1 MESEA
6 EAVIVQGKSLHLF
19 GKDFLSYHPLIADFS
34 QALPQWNICNRHGI
48 EYELY
53 WQGCILACSRG
64 TVKQK
69 MLLKCLTVDQP
80 INQAMLA
87 SMSNERDESED
98 YIVVVTDVNVH
109 FFSFHGQDISRA
121 LPFHGA
127 HVWSLNP
134 GLLIHKK
141 PCKRGDS
148 THSST
153 VSLLDP
159 LDEYSYIQMD
169 SSSSRDSFGRESV
182 LDNSYNILSVLA
194 SDETKLIVT
203 SQNSSLII
211 WKLNK
216 IEKSPV
222 TMHSSN
228 FTPIDDIEGLKSK
241 IGVAIF
247 TPNSA
252 RSNTSRIISNSQ
264 VKQQVHRERTPSTN
278 ASSFLHTLPNVTSG
292 DGHSAVN
299 HTLLS
304 TTRYSTICSGTGLYI
319 TKVYSDSN
327 IGSYKNIKVSKYSS
341 HFGDKFLAILD
352 PSTCSLQCLKLKD
365 NGGLCPPVFIPCSD
379 FGHMPQSQFLVVI
392 HPAGLV
398 YLYDG
403 VCQMVRL
410 ILHDKEIISKP
421 ANKKPRKSSEDI
433 LAAQISFS
441 LPEAFV
447 LREQDGL
454 NHYCEIPTVARDP
467 VIKNVVAGMNAL
479 HPNSECFYRILVRL
493 FLSNTDMDSWEVL
506 KAALLEFV
514 GVRGGHDHSSVTLH
528 DPTIRRTRHSQT
540 NEDWEYML
548 NVMLNEVNGGAFGL
562 PLLDN
567 MTVKELQP
575 SQMTASKELCESTL
589 QVLHLVH
596 CELQL
601 DVHNRVVCQKLADVI
616 HHISCAGGFEEYVNF
631 YRSSHP
637 HLGALLP
644 HSLSPS
650 LVSLNNTLISLLSG
664 NKPDMPPLVP
674 GITDLTESV
683 LILYLLITEQPLSQ
697 QSLRYLRSGSKRV
710 EMVNVALAEKKYSSL
725 ADRVLVAM
733 VTLGLDQRTVNSL
746 PVGIQLPLLDVL
758 YPAHCNPPS
767 GLPPPAYT
775 LVHRTDVISSAPS
788 HFMQCNSTKKEQDME
803 SDMAFESPVL
813 DFRFPEDK
821 RVEEAAHMFATSQP
835 VKIVVSRRPEMT
847 DAEYVDQQEL
857 LLFNKTKRTMA
868 IPVGRS
874 LFTFSTFRPSPRDPI
889 VIPDVC
895 ISGKALPRGNTVKL
909 DLDIP
914 AEMIHWSEF
923 HSGVATGLRIDP
935 LLSDIDSQ
943 WIVYNRPQDLT
954 NKHAGFLFALGL
966 TGHLKKLSSRNLHD
980 YLCQRHKF
988 TSIGLLLGLGVTN
1001 KGTQD
1006 ETTTKLFSIHIPA
1019 LLPPTAVPLEL
1030 DHLVQTAA
1038 IAGLGLV
1045 YIGSAHRRMAEIL
1058 LDEIGRAPGPEMDN
1072 SEDREG
1078 YSLACGFSL
1087 GLVLLGM
1094 GNENLPGLDDLK
1106 LSDRLYKYINGGKK
1120 EESSSVVPPSFR
1132 IWEGNMINTSV
1143 SSIGATV
1150 ALGLTFLKTGN
1161 QNIARTLAAPH
1172 TEFLLEG
1179 VRPDMLL
1186 LRSVCYGLIMWDE
1199 ILPTT
1204 DWINS
1209 QVPEVLLDC
1218 LEVLTGVSEDSS
1230 GISLKVDPET
1240 AFPCTLTILAGGC
1253 FALALRF
1260 AGTANKA
1267 AFKTIM
1273 FYLYTTHHISRHP
1286 RDFAGF
1292 SKDLTEMCLV
1302 CLLVSASIV
1311 MAGTGNLE
1319 LMRLIRKLRKRI
1331 VPVNTYGHN
1340 FVTYG
1345 CHMGIHMS
1353 LGLLFLGGGRYTL
1366 KRDNES
1372 VAALFLSLYPIFQTC
1387 QDDNTYHLQAFR
1399 HLWVIAAQPR
1409 LLITVDEHT
1418 NTPCY
1423 VPVTITTSP
1432 DCVPRDITDL
1442 SRDARKCSPDLMDQY
1457 NDISR
1462 SVFTPVMLPEF
1473 DTIKSLSV
1481 IGERYW
1487 PITVSDVETLKKG
1500 FLYVKKRAGFL
1511 EYKDDPEGKINTLG
1525 RGDRFTTPIIDT
1537 IKTFSKDE
1545 SILLFAEKFCAAQSS
1560 SSGVEFC
1567 TEQLLSCLL
1576 EERAQY
1582 LPFYTTLHKTFT
1594 SFVDSPD
1601 PVQAENIRLIV
1612 TFYEGKRSTHLF
1624 SSKLLSKL
1632 SYRLEE
1638 LYKDAAVAEPKA
1650 ELPLS
1655 DIAKKTINSHRWVI
1669 ETDNDSSDTNVLS
1682 DVAETLS
1689 AKQPREVVAKFME
1702 LLTISGV

>member
-1 MESEA
+1 MENESEA
-6 EAVIVQGKSLHLF
+6 VIIQGKSLHLF
-19 GKDFLSYHPLIADFS
+19 GDGYLKCHPLIADNS
-34 QALPQWNICNRHGI
+34 HASPQWNLCSRDGI

-53 WQGCILACSRG
+53 WQGSILACSRG
-64 TVKQK
+64 TVDQK
-69 MLLKCLTVDQP
+69 MLVKCLTVDQP
-80 INQAMLA
+80 IQQALLA
-87 SMSNERDESED
+87 SMANELEECED
-98 YIVVVTDVNVH
+98 YIILVTDVNIH

-127 HVWSLNP
+127 HVWLLNP

-141 PCKRGDS
+141 QCKRGDIS
-148 THSST
+148 HSST
-153 VSLLDP
+153 VSLLGP
-159 LDEYSYIQMD
+159 LDEFSYIQIE
-169 SSSSRDSFGRESV
+169 SSSSRDSFGRECI
-182 LDNSYNILSVLA
+182 LDSSHNIVSVLA
-194 SDETKLIVT
+194 SDESKMIVT
-203 SQNSSLII
+203 SQKTSLTI
-211 WKLNK
+211 WKLSK
-216 IEKSPV
+216 IEKSHV

-228 FTPIDDIEGLKSK
+228 CAPIDDIEGLKSRL
-241 IGVAIF
+241 GMAIF
-247 TPNSA
+247 TPNSV
-252 RSNTSRIISNSQ
+252 RSNTSRVISNSQ

-278 ASSFLHTLPNVTSG
+278 ASSFLHTLPNMTSAET
-292 DGHSAVN
+292 HSAAN
-299 HTLLS
+299 NTLLS
-304 TTRYSTICSGTGLYI
+304 TTRCSAVCSASGFYI
-319 TKVYSDSN
+319 TKVYSDN
-327 IGSYKNIKVSKYSS
+327 EIGSCKSIKVSKYSS
-341 HFGDKFLAILD
+341 NAGENYLGILD
-352 PSTCSLQCLKLKD
+352 PTTCTLRSLKLRE
-365 NGGLCPPVFIPCSD
+365 NGSICAPVVIPCTD
-379 FGHMPQSQFLVVI
+379 FGYLSLSKFLVVI

-398 YLYDG
+398 NLYDG
-403 VCQMVRL
+403 VSLMVRL
-410 ILHDKEIISKP
+410 ILHDKEVVNKP
-421 ANKKPRKSSEDI
+421 TNKKPRKRSSSEDI
-433 LAAQISFS
+433 LAAHISFS

-447 LREQDGL
+447 LREQDGI
-454 NHYCEIPTVARDP
+454 NHFCEIPSVVRDP
-467 VIKNVVAGMNAL
+467 LIRSVVDGMNKL
-479 HPNSECFYRILVRL
+479 HPTSENFYRILVQQ
-493 FLSNTDMDSWEVL
+493 FLSNVELNGWEVL
-506 KAALLEFV
+506 KSALLEFV
-514 GVRGGHDHSSVTLH
+514 GLKEGPAHSTVTLH
-528 DPTIRRTRHSQT
+528 DPGIRRTRHSQT
-540 NEDWEYML
+540 NEDWEFML
-548 NVMLNEVNGGAFGL
+548 NVMLSEVKGGTFGL

-567 MTVKELQP
+567 LTIKEQQRSQTSP
-575 SQMTASKELCESTL
+575 SLNDLTEVVL
-589 QVLHLVH
+589 QVLHLVYS
-596 CELQL
+596 EFQL
-601 DVHNRVVCQKLADVI
+601 DVHTSSLCQKLAELI
-616 HHISCAGGFEEYVNF
+616 HHIAHSSGGFEEYVNF
-631 YRSSHP
+631 YRSYHA
-637 HLGALLP
+637 HLGPLTTQTQ
-644 HSLSPS
+644 SGK
-650 LVSLNNTLISLLSG
+650 LVSLNEALISLLGG
-664 NKPDMPPLVP
+664 NKPELPPLLP
-674 GITDLTESV
+674 GTTDLTESL
-683 LILYLLITEQPLSQ
+683 LILYHMITGHSVNNKT
-697 QSLRYLRSGSKRV
+697 LRYLKPGSKLV
-710 EMVNVALAEKKYSSL
+710 EKMNLALNERKFTSL
-725 ADRVLVAM
+725 SDKILLAM
-733 VTLGLDQRTVNSL
+733 VTLGVDEETMTSL
-746 PVGIQLPLLDVL
+746 PVGVQLPLLDVL
-758 YPAHCNPPS
+758 YPAHCNPPP
-767 GLPPPAYT
+767 GLPPSAYR
-775 LVHRTDVISSAPS
+775 LVHRTDVISSAPPN
-788 HFMQCNSTKKEQDME
+788 FMQCIPNKKKLENEPDM
-803 SDMAFESPVL
+803 SFESPVL

-821 RVEEAAHMFATSQP
+821 RVEEISHMFATSKP
-835 VKIVVSRRPEMT
+835 VKIVVNRRPEMS
-847 DAEYVDQQEL
+847 DAEFADQEEL

-868 IPVGRS
+868 IPVGRA

-1045 YIGSAHRRMAEIL
+1045 FIGSAHRRMAEIL

-1072 SEDREG
+1072 AEDREG

-1120 EESSSVVPPSFR
+1120 EDTSPVVPPSFR

-1186 LRSVCYGLIMWDE
+1186 LRTVCYGLIMWDE

-1204 DWINS
+1204 NWINS
-1209 QVPEVLLDC
+1209 QIPEVLLDC

-1311 MAGTGNLE
+1311 MAGTGNLV
-1319 LMRLIRKLRKRI
+1319 LVRLIRKLRKRI

-1345 CHMGIHMS
+1345 CHMAIHMS

-1366 KRDNES
+1366 KRDNEAI
-1372 VAALFLSLYPIFQTC
+1372 AALFLSFYPIFQTC

-1423 VPVTITTSP
+1423 VPVTILTSP
-1432 DCVPRDITDL
+1432 DCIPRDVTADVTNANKPFSMPTSEI
-1442 SRDARKCSPDLMDQY
+1442 P
-1457 NDISR
+1457 R

-1473 DTIKSLSV
+1473 HTIKSLSV

-1525 RGDRFTTPIIDT
+1525 RGDRFTTSITDT
-1537 IKTFSKDE
+1537 IKTFSNDE
-1545 SILLFAEKFCAAQSS
+1545 SILLFAEKFCAAHSPASS
-1560 SSGVEFC
+1560 AGVEFC
-1567 TEQLLSCLL
+1567 TEQLLTCLL
-1576 EERAQY
+1576 EEQPQY
-1582 LPFYTTLHKTFT
+1582 LPFYTTLFKTFT
-1594 SFVDSPD
+1594 SFVESPD
-1601 PVQAENIRLIV
+1601 PVHAENIRLIV
-1612 TFYEGKRSTHLF
+1612 TFYGGKRQTYLL
-1624 SSKLLSKL
+1624 SSKLLSRL
-1632 SYRLEE
+1632 NYRLTE
-1638 LYKDAAVAEPKA
+1638 LSVESKSRDTTVVEA
-1650 ELPLS
+1650 PLS
-1655 DIAKKTINSHRWVI
+1655 QVTKNTVNSHRWNGGCAEDVL
-1669 ETDNDSSDTNVLS
+1669 LS
-1682 DVAETLS
+1682 DVADVLS
-1689 AKQPREVVAKFME
+1689 VKQPRPVIEKFME